1 MVVSILVYGEMM
13 ANYQIISNLWIWDT
27 LAYFPTNPYIYIG
40 TLPIVLPFFGLNLGN
55 RLERG
60 YNVNYTDEERITYCA
75 YGEILPSAL
84 ANVCKRLKEIG
95 IENWRLVKAGKSL
108 QFMLQDWRLNIERLE
123 ITFPILHWQSFSRR
137 PLSLNLKN
145 PWKKF

>member
-13 ANYQIISNLWIWDT
+13 VNYQI
-27 LAYFPTNPYIYIG
+27 YYIYIWYPPQSS
-40 TLPIVLPFFGLNLGN
+40 TVFWVKFGR

-95 IENWRLVKAGKSL
+95 IEN
-108 QFMLQDWRLNIERLE
+108 
-123 ITFPILHWQSFSRR
+123 
-137 PLSLNLKN
+137 
-145 PWKKF
+145 

>member
-1 MVVSILVYGEMM
+1 MNLGYSSLFSDKPIYIYICVYIYIIYIYRY
-13 ANYQIISNLWIWDT
+13 NYI
-27 LAYFPTNPYIYIG
+27 YIYIG

-108 QFMLQDWRLNIERLE
+108 QSMLQDWRLNIERLE

-145 PWKKF
+145 PWKNF

>member
-1 MVVSILVYGEMM
+1 M
-13 ANYQIISNLWIWDT
+13 NLGCSSLFSDKPI
-27 LAYFPTNPYIYIG
+27 YIYIY

-60 YNVNYTDEERITYCA
+60 YNVNCTDEERTTYCA

-95 IENWRLVKAGKSL
+95 IE
-108 QFMLQDWRLNIERLE
+108 
-123 ITFPILHWQSFSRR
+123 H
-137 PLSLNLKN
+137 
-145 PWKKF
+145 